1 MPPTGIKVDD
11 RGNLYV
17 SGPGGLWI
25 ISPEGKHLGTIIPPK
40 HPHNLTRGGDDGK
53 TTCITAR
60 GSIIGCHSTF
70 RESGPLMDIKRLA
83 AQADRAN

>member
-25 ISPEGKHLGTIIPPK
+25 ISPEGKHLGAIIPPK
-40 HPHNLTRGGDDGK
+40 QPHNLTRGGDDGK
-53 TTCITAR
+53 TLYITAR
-60 GSIIGCHSTF
+60 GGIYRMPIDPS
-70 RESGPLMDIKRLA
+70 MDIKRLA